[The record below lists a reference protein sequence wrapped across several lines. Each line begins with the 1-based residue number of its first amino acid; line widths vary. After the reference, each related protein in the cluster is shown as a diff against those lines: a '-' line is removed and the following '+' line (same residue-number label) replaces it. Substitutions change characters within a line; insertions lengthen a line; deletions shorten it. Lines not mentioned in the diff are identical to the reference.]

1 MQFRT
6 QILFKNQ
13 SSNLIDYNSRLLFL
27 GSCFSENIFL
37 KVNSNKFTA
46 YSNPFGVLFH
56 PIAIENLLFMA
67 AKRKTIK
74 EKDVFKYNDT
84 WHYFNANSS
93 VSNTCKKQLLN
104 NLNKAVLSTNNILGN
119 ATHIIITFGTA
130 WVYRYLSKN
139 KVVANCH
146 KVSQKEFSKELLSV
160 QEIITSIQKSIKH
173 IREVNTKITILLTLS
188 PVRHLKDGFVQN
200 SQSKAHLLTAI
211 HKVINTE
218 KEVFYF
224 PSFEIMN
231 DDLRDYRFYK
241 EDLIHPNQM
250 AIQYIWRY
258 FKELWINSKVFPI
271 MKEVEQVQKALQHNP
286 NNSNTKQHKA
296 FLKKLNEKIENL
308 KTKGIYF

>member
-13 SSNLIDYNSRLLFL
+13 SNNLIDYSSRLLFL

-37 KVNSNKFTA
+37 KVNNNKFIA

-56 PIAIENLLFMA
+56 PIAIENLLFMV
-67 AKRKTIK
+67 AKRKIIK

-93 VSNTCKKQLLN
+93 ISNSSKKQLLN
-104 NLNKAVLSTNNILGN
+104 NLNKAVLSTNNVLCN
-119 ATHIIITFGTA
+119 ATHIVITFGTA
-130 WVYRYLSKN
+130 WVYRYLPEN

-146 KVSQKEFSKELLSV
+146 KVPQKEFSKELLSV
-160 QEIITSIQKSIKH
+160 QEITTSIQKSIKH
-173 IREVNTKITILLTLS
+173 IRELNTKATILLTLS
-188 PVRHLKDGFVQN
+188 PVRHLKDGFVEN

-231 DDLRDYRFYK
+231 DDLREYRFYK

-250 AIQYIWRY
+250 AIEYIWCC

-271 MKEVEQVQKALQHNP
+271 MKEVEQVHKALQHKP